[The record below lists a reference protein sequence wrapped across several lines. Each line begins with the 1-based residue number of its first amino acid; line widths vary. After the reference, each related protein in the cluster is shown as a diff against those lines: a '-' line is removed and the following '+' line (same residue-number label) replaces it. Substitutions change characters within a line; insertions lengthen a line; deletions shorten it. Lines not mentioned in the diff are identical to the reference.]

1 MDLVILGAGSHGTD
15 LFHIAQAAGHTVG
28 GFLDDNLEQYDNCRQ
43 LSNRPTNVGYLIGIN
58 SPSKRYDL
66 DMRHHPAAIAIHP
79 SANIGPEFH
88 ADPGVVVAPGV
99 TIGNGV
105 RLGRHVHVN
114 QASSL
119 VRCTVGDYT
128 TIAPGVHVAG
138 DVTIGAGVFIG
149 IGARISN
156 LVTIGD
162 GATIGAGA
170 VVIDD
175 VPELATFVGV
185 PARPLTVGTGA

>member
-1 MDLVILGAGSHGTD
+1 MDVVILGAGSHGTD
-15 LFHIAQAAGHTVG
+15 LFHICQASGHVVV
-28 GFLDDNLEQYDNCRQ
+28 GFLDDNLDQYDDTVKLQ
-43 LSNRPTNVGYLIGIN
+43 GKPAHIEYLIGVN
-58 SPSKRYDL
+58 RPSARFDL
-66 DMRHHPAAIAIHP
+66 DRRHHKAAIAIHP
-79 SANIGPEFH
+79 AAHIGPEFH
-88 ADPGVVVAPGV
+88 AEPGVVIAPGAV
-99 TIGNGV
+99 IGNGV
-105 RLGRHVHVN
+105 RLGRHVHIN

-128 TIAPGVHVAG
+128 TIAPGVHIAG

-170 VVIDD
+170 VVVED
-175 VPELATFVGV
+175 VPEFATVVGV
-185 PARPLTVGTGA
+185 PAKPLRVVA